1 MSTITCMICG
11 NVQHNPTFDC
21 CSMVL
26 VGFSLLST
34 ESNTSIPGGSGI
46 DDSRVNAVQG
56 NQKDHPDKTNGS
68 GDMLIGLATPEA
80 EVDLFIQC
88 RDITLNFITTLFEL
102 WRCRSSSPGVPLF
115 LCTVTYVLFQI
126 RWKSG
131 HGNGQEIGG

>member
-1 MSTITCMICG
+1 MET
-11 NVQHNPTFDC
+11 TFDC
-21 CSMVL
+21 CSIVL
-26 VGFSLLST
+26 VGVSLLST

-46 DDSRVNAVQG
+46 DVSRVNAVQG
-56 NQKDHPDKTNGS
+56 NQKDLPDKTNGS

-80 EVDLFIQC
+80 EDDLFIQC

-102 WRCRSSSPGVPLF
+102 WRCRSSSPGVHLF